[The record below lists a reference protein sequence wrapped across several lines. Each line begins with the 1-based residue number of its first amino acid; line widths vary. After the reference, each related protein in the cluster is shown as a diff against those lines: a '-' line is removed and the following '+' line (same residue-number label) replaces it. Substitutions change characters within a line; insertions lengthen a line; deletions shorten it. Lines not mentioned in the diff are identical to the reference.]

1 MFQDEGVLFSNKNN
15 VFKIGYIASIKPI
28 ITIFNS
34 MNYPN
39 QLIELEK
46 GFSLYLPDTLLVKK
60 TFEQLSEIDEDTPF
74 PFWAKIWPSSIA
86 LIQFLTENANWING
100 KRVLELGAGIGQPSL
115 KMAHLAK
122 EVIVSDY
129 SKDAVELMK
138 KNIAHLAL
146 TNTQAI
152 QLDWN
157 KMDYAIQADTIL
169 LSDIN
174 YDAFEFDSL
183 LQVIEHYI
191 EMGATIL
198 IATPLRLMG
207 APFIESV
214 QKYIQSVYKQTIAE
228 FDNLVEVHVYVLSK

>member
-1 MFQDEGVLFSNKNN
+1 M
-15 VFKIGYIASIKPI
+15 
-28 ITIFNS
+28 
-34 MNYPN
+34 
-39 QLIELEK
+39 
-46 GFSLYLPDTLLVKK
+46 
-60 TFEQLSEIDEDTPF
+60 
-74 PFWAKIWPSSIA
+74 
-86 LIQFLTENANWING
+86 
-100 KRVLELGAGIGQPSL
+100 
-115 KMAHLAK
+115 
-122 EVIVSDY
+122 
-129 SKDAVELMK
+129 
-138 KNIAHLAL
+138 AL